1 MTGVWATSV
10 SSRAGR
16 NDGCPPQTAGRP
28 RDRPSLFGRAVWDV
42 GTSAG
47 GRVTRGTPEEEPVLP
62 EA

>member
-47 GRVTRGTPEEEPVLP
+47 GASDAGDP
-62 EA
+62 